1 MFAFHVRL
9 QIAGCRVRLATLTA
23 LVLCS
28 LSVVSASFKR
38 LQAAKRADEA
48 DGQVCGSGGCG
59 KGALFVER
67 LVAEGTC
74 VGSLLHIY
82 FFVACKA
89 LVSWCHIQTRF
100 QFC

>member
-9 QIAGCRVRLATLTA
+9 QIAGCRVRLVTLTA

-59 KGALFVER
+59 KGALIVER
-67 LVAEGTC
+67 VLAASST
-74 VGSLLHIY
+74 
-82 FFVACKA
+82 FVSSSHAKH
-89 LVSWCHIQTRF
+89 L
-100 QFC
+100 